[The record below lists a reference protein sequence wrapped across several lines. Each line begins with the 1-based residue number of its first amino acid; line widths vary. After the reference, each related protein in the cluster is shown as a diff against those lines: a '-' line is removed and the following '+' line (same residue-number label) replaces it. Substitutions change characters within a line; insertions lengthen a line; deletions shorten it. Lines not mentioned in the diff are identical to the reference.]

1 MSQVIRRFVPAAIA
15 CSLALMCPLS
25 AVQASPE
32 DKEQSVQNE
41 HVLTRDIF
49 AKVLTAE
56 LALQRNNP
64 TRAFKEYFEAA
75 ETSGY
80 GELAQRA
87 LETAEDAQNEEQ
99 AQKALALWNH
109 IDPNNERARFVRLG
123 EDYTAGKFDEAQAIA
138 KDLLSESD
146 DPEKLLEEIALIGS
160 GLQEKSRFYD
170 SLAKLA
176 APYAE
181 SSNVQLLLAS
191 VASQAKMGEKAKE
204 HGIRAIELSPENPH
218 ILIQG
223 ADYEFQLDPKAASKR
238 LELYLK
244 DHPNSHQVR
253 LSYAKSL
260 LRAGDAGKIEQ
271 ELAKIDAAMK
281 DNPRIL
287 LIVGMIAEEAH
298 LYDKAELYYK
308 KYLVEIAKKPTAGM
322 SADPAYVRLG
332 MVKLS
337 QGHKELAIDWLH
349 KVEGGEQYQAARLK
363 EAELLANSNRIDE
376 ACTVLRN
383 IRTDD
388 KIQKAGFARSCAS
401 LLLKK
406 GHKNQ
411 ALEVLVET
419 LDLIPQD
426 SELLYQTALLAEEI
440 NETKQSEALLRR
452 FIKLNPDNYN
462 GYNSLGYLWISRGT
476 NLGDAERMITKA
488 MDLSGGKN
496 AYVIDSLG
504 WLRHLQGKDVEAEKL
519 LTEAQNIAPSDV
531 EIALHLAEVLF
542 IRGKT
547 RQAEG
552 VVRSVLEGEPNNAH
566 AKQLLKA
573 NGITP

>member
-406 GHKNQ
+406 
-411 ALEVLVET
+411 
-419 LDLIPQD
+419 
-426 SELLYQTALLAEEI
+426 EI